1 MKVVLVG
8 LLFLCVMAIPS
19 EATTIKLCGREF
31 IRAVVF
37 ACGGSRW
44 RRQLG
49 DPFSEGLIGEH
60 INCPNVYANG
70 NYIEKSKSQS
80 NELIQYYM
88 ESEKDLQDK
97 QQKSVQKRNE
107 DVVQLTITCCTIGCS
122 ANTINS
128 LC

>member
-60 INCPNVYANG
+60 INCPN
-70 NYIEKSKSQS
+70 SKSQS

-88 ESEKDLQDK
+88 ESEKDLQDM
-97 QQKSVQKRNE
+97 QQKSVQKRND
-107 DVVQLTITCCTIGCS
+107 DVGQLTITCCTIGCT

>member
-8 LLFLCVMAIPS
+8 LLFLCVMAIHS
-19 EATTIKLCGREF
+19 ETTTIKLCGREF
-31 IRAVVF
+31 VRAVVF

-49 DPFSEGLIGEH
+49 DPFSEGLID
-60 INCPNVYANG
+60 ANG
-70 NYIEKSKSQS
+70 NYMEKSKSQS

-88 ESEKDLQDK
+88 ESEKDLQDM
-97 QQKSVQKRNE
+97 QQKSVHKRSK
-107 DVVQLTITCCTIGCS
+107 DVVELTITCCTIGCS